1 MSKIQMKSM
10 KAAQAGFTLLELV
23 VVIVIVG
30 ILAAIAIPKFGTV
43 ASDARAGV
51 ISGVSGALSSANSA
65 IYAAASVQGVTGATA
80 TVNVC
85 GGTVAAVYGYASDM
99 TNLTKC
105 VTPQPAADFTI
116 GTADI
121 RHAKANDAATCAVT
135 YAAPASS
142 SALPT
147 YTVTGSGC

>member
-10 KAAQAGFTLLELV
+10 KAAQGGFTLLELV

-65 IYAAASVQGVTGATA
+65 IYAAASVQGLTGATGS
-80 TVNVC
+80 VNVC
-85 GGTVAAVYGYASDM
+85 GGTVAAVYGYASTM
-99 TNLTKC
+99 TELTKC

-116 GTADI
+116 SATDI
-121 RHAKANDAATCAVT
+121 QHAKGNTPASCNVTYGAATAT
-135 YAAPASS
+135 T
-142 SALPT
+142 LPT
-147 YTVTGSGC
+147 YTVLGTGC

>member
-1 MSKIQMKSM
+1 MKSM
-10 KAAQAGFTLLELV
+10 KAAQGGFTLLELV

-65 IYAAASVQGVTGATA
+65 IYAAASVQGVTGATG

-85 GGTVAAVYGYASDM
+85 GGTVSAVFGYASDM
-99 TNLTKC
+99 TNLTTC
-105 VTPQPAADFTI
+105 VTPQPAVDFTVGSTNI
-116 GTADI
+116 Q
-121 RHAKANDAATCAVT
+121 HAKANTPAGCKVEYYAATNT
-135 YAAPASS
+135 TLPA
-142 SALPT
+142 